1 MATNQRNPNNGLP
14 FRSPKGWALYEMLEN
29 GLPLT
34 SQVLVIPDILLDTEL
49 MGIVRV
55 SDDHP
60 NGVSIWDLLDTPVK
74 VTPHKIFNPTDPEV
88 IEGLQLIFNQAQI
101 KQGTKLP

>member
-1 MATNQRNPNNGLP
+1 MDTTQHNDRNGLP

-29 GLPLT
+29 GMPLT
-34 SQVLVIPDILLDTEL
+34 SNVLVIPDICCSTEL

-60 NGVSIWDLLDTPVK
+60 NSVEIWDLLDTPEIQ
-74 VTPHKIFNPTDPEV
+74 TPLKIYKPTDPEV
-88 IEGLQLIFNQAQI
+88 INGFREIFNQTQL
-101 KQGTKLP
+101 KQRTS